1 MQVDRYDGGEKL
13 PSYLNHLVGVYCS
26 FIQVKID
33 RMFPI
38 HFPPKIFKVILC
50 VEMPIASWKIQF
62 LNTGLVIS
70 IMPQA
75 FGIFVDY

>member
-1 MQVDRYDGGEKL
+1 
-13 PSYLNHLVGVYCS
+13 
-26 FIQVKID
+26 
-33 RMFPI
+33 MFPI

-70 IMPQA
+70 IMTQA